1 MEQSLEVGVP
11 SKVKHPKTGDLL
23 YCYGMKFELVDYF
36 RQLARFLVLQSF

>member
-23 YCYGMKFELVDYF
+23 FYELEHFWDED
-36 RQLARFLVLQSF
+36 